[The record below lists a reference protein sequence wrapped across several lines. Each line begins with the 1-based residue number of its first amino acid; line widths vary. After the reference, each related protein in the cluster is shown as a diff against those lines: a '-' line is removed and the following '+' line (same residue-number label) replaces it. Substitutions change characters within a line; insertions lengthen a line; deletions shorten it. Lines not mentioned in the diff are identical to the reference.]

1 MYAYIFK
8 RERKK
13 TNNTNKKKTQNN
25 DEVNNKKLA
34 SFWYPEHVKC
44 TIPELSKQVASE
56 MEERKKREGEKQTN
70 SFVILEFKKKH
81 FRG

>member
-1 MYAYIFK
+1 MPIYL
-8 RERKK
+8 REREKE
-13 TNNTNKKKTQNN
+13 NKQHQQKN

-56 MEERKKREGEKQTN
+56 IEERKKREGEKQTKIICHIIIQKEA
-70 SFVILEFKKKH
+70 F
-81 FRG
+81 